1 MNRFAKTATILAA
14 GVFGLA
20 ACTNSAAP
28 QEGEPAGPGSSAGG
42 TGNYACPG
50 GKLSAEGSSAQ
61 QVAFESTMAAYG
73 ELCGNK
79 ATINYNPTGSGNG
92 IKAFNGGLVQ
102 FAGSDSALK
111 SEAKEGEST
120 SEVDAAKANCGSDAW
135 NLPMVVGPI
144 AVAFNV
150 EGVDGLTLTPSLI
163 SQIFDGKITKWN
175 DPKIAEANSGV
186 TLPDT
191 EIATFFRSDESG
203 TTENFQKF
211 LSKTAEKDWT
221 YEPSKTWPTKAG
233 EGKAKSAG
241 VAEAVNS
248 TPNSI
253 SYMEWSYAKDNDLAI
268 AKLDTGS
275 GPAELNAES
284 VGKAVN
290 DAEAKGQGN
299 DLALDLKYSD
309 LSEGAYPLILVTYE
323 IACSENKDPEQGA
336 LIKDFLSYMVSE
348 ENQAALEEQGFA
360 PLPTELRTKV
370 AASIDALK

>member
-28 QEGEPAGPGSSAGG
+28 QEGEPGGSSEGTDAGA
-42 TGNYACPG
+42 YACPAG
-50 GKLSAEGSSAQ
+50 TLSAEGSSAQ

-73 ELCGNK
+73 EVCGNK

-92 IKAFNGGLVQ
+92 IKAFNGGLVD

-111 SEAKEGEST
+111 DEAKEGEST
-120 SEVDAAKANCGSDAW
+120 SEVEAAKTNCGSDAW

-150 EGVDGLTLTPSLI
+150 EGVDNLALTPSLI

-186 TLPDT
+186 TLPDA

-241 VAEAVNS
+241 VAEAVSS

-253 SYMEWSYAKDNDLAI
+253 SYMEWGYAKDNNLAI
-268 AKLDTGS
+268 AALDTGS

-290 DAEAKGQGN
+290 DAEVKGEGN
-299 DLALDLKYSD
+299 DLALELKYSD
-309 LSEGAYPLILVTYE
+309 LSEGAYPMILVTYE
-323 IACSENKDPEQGA
+323 IVCAENKDAEKGA
-336 LIKDFLSYMVSE
+336 LIKDYLTYMVGE